1 MVMSRRWLSAV
12 AVALGLLGA
21 TAAAQF
27 PSAGMPDEP
36 VVVRT
41 AAATV
46 KVTAI
51 KGFVYPWALTFL
63 PNGDML
69 VTEQGKN
76 TLRRV
81 SQGVLDPM
89 PITGLPQGITS
100 TRRDTAGVDIV
111 SHPRFADNHFIY
123 VTYWKPKP
131 GDPDLR
137 TAVLIRARYDGGST
151 LADVNPIFEAKSF
164 TDGPSAARL
173 VFGRDGKLYMALG
186 APGFNERAGTAA
198 DAQAP
203 GSYLGKILRL
213 NDDGTVP
220 ADNPFVGKRE
230 YKPEIFALGIRNA
243 IGLTLHP
250 ETGEVWE
257 TENGPQGGDEVN
269 IIRAGLNYGWP
280 LITYGRAYTTDPD
293 GKKSGLPPPSVQP
306 PTSMERME
314 QPVTF
319 YKPSIAIAGV
329 IFYTGDKFPLW
340 RGNLIAGALAGMQ
353 LTRIQFNREG
363 LETRREAML
372 TELRQRIRDVRQ
384 GPDGLIY
391 ATTDMPD
398 GAILKLEPVAQP

>member
-1 MVMSRRWLSAV
+1 MSRSCFC
-12 AVALGLLGA
+12 ALAATLALL
-21 TAAAQF
+21 AAPAQAQF
-27 PSAGMPDEP
+27 PTAGMPDQP

-51 KGFVYPWALTFL
+51 KGLVYPWALTFL

-76 TLRRV
+76 TLRRI
-81 SQGVLDPM
+81 SNGVLDPT

-111 SHPRFADNHFIY
+111 IHPRFADNHFVY
-123 VTYWKPKP
+123 VAYWKPKP

-151 LADVNPIFEAKSF
+151 LSDVTPIFEATSL

-173 VFGRDGKLYMALG
+173 VFGRDGKVYMALG
-186 APGFNERAGTAA
+186 APGFNERAGAA
-198 DAQAP
+198 SDAQAP

-220 ADNPFVGKRE
+220 PDNPFVGKRE

-243 IGLTLHP
+243 IGLTVHP
-250 ETGEVWE
+250 ETGEIWE

-293 GKKSGLPPPSVQP
+293 GKKSGLPPPFVQP
-306 PTSMERME
+306 PTAMERME
-314 QPVTF
+314 QPVTY
-319 YKPSIAIAGV
+319 YKPSIAIAGL

-340 RGNLIAGALAGMQ
+340 RNNLIAGALVGMQ

-398 GAILKLEPVAQP
+398 GAILKLEPVTAP